1 MLISGKTT
9 SATQKTGGIATFV
22 VASSD
27 ASTQQKQRADY
38 ICDGTSDDVEIN
50 AALTQ
55 VATAG
60 GGKVSLTEGSFT
72 LTNTI
77 KIPSDTIFA
86 GAGANTKLVF
96 ATSVGDKT
104 MITNN
109 CDYTPGSR
117 HATGNENITLKD
129 MYIDGD
135 KANRGTGTDATWTI
149 GFNTVENLTIE
160 NLIIV
165 NGWTTAIRTEFC
177 TYVVI
182 ANNRVHNPGDDCIA
196 INEETYH
203 CSCYGN
209 MVSDAGKGSK
219 SYGASNGIEIQ
230 DGSRDVTV
238 VGNTIE
244 NCDENG
250 IQVSGHSGKDPC
262 MNVAINA
269 NTVRNFGDFGISVQG
284 ISGTPHKAI
293 TIANNQVVCTL
304 DDASYALCATYAEDI
319 VFIGNSVNT
328 RYYGGR
334 LMDSNKNVMLTNN
347 SFKCSLSAGNG
358 FKGFLFNGILTNIR
372 FDGNQVN
379 NFGWKGI
386 EISGT
391 VDNMHVVNNHITG
404 CTHGSG
410 SCVRW
415 DSPTSSKCVVNGN
428 YLQGTHWS
436 YDAATSTWDVLAS
449 GWTETW
455 NTKDT

>member
-1 MLISGKTT
+1 MLITGKTT
-9 SATQKTGGIATFV
+9 AAEQKTGGTATLV
-22 VASSD
+22 VASSE
-27 ASTQQKQRADY
+27 ASTQQKQRANY
-38 ICDGTSDDVEIN
+38 VCDGTADDVQIN

-55 VATAG
+55 AANAG
-60 GGKVSLTEGSFT
+60 GGKVFLTEGGFT
-72 LTNTI
+72 LTDTI
-77 KIPSDTIFA
+77 EIPSHTIFT
-86 GAGANTKLVF
+86 GAGPNTKLTF

-117 HATGNENITLKD
+117 HATGNENITIRD

-135 KANRGTGTDATWTI
+135 KANRGSGADSIWTV
-149 GFNTVENLTIE
+149 GFNTVENLVIE
-160 NLIIV
+160 NLIVV
-165 NGWTTAIRTEFC
+165 NGWTTSIRTEFC
-177 TYVVI
+177 SYVVI

-209 MVSDAGKGSK
+209 MVSDAGKGGK

-230 DGSRDVTV
+230 DGSRDIAV

-244 NCDENG
+244 NCDVDG
-250 IQVSGHSGKDPC
+250 IQVSVHSGKDPC
-262 MNVAINA
+262 INVAINA
-269 NTVRNFGDFGISVQG
+269 NTVRNFGDFGISIQG
-284 ISGTPHKAI
+284 NSSDYHKSV
-293 TIANNQVVCTL
+293 TVANNQVIFTL
-304 DDASYALCATYAEDI
+304 DDASYALCATYAEDV
-319 VFIGNSVNT
+319 VFTGNSINT
-328 RYYGGR
+328 RYFGGR
-334 LMDSNKNVMLTNN
+334 LMNSNKNVTLANN
-347 SFKCSLSAGNG
+347 SFKCSLSAGNTLTG
-358 FKGFLFNGILTNIR
+358 FSFSGTLTNIR

-379 NFGWKGI
+379 NFGWKGVG
-386 EISGT
+386 ISGT
-391 VDNMHVVNNHITG
+391 VDNMHVVNNHIAG

-436 YDAATSTWDVLAS
+436 YDAATSTWNVLAS